1 MRRVLVVLLAV
12 VPAFTACLAPPAVTP
27 AGDALALDLPTTR
40 PPTDWY
46 NATGVPASTQSYGVL
61 NAQTGASPFHTLEEV
76 EARIAGWNA
85 TLPGFV
91 EVAPIGTSRLGRA
104 ILDVV
109 VTDESVPGDA
119 KRTILIDGG
128 HHGNENAG
136 IEMSLY
142 VVDFLLANAGRNGT
156 IDGWLV
162 RYEFHVVPI
171 VNPDGYVAQTRGNAL
186 GVNLN
191 RNYDIDW
198 GDPLGASNPVMGTL
212 AAATNRSMPSIAI
225 VLENCG
231 PEPFSEPETLAMR
244 GLMER
249 IGPRGALYLSHHT
262 PTNAL
267 AAPWS
272 AYDAPFPLPPEHD
285 AVFESVL
292 AWTRENADYRA
303 GKAQW
308 GNFSA
313 GLPYSA
319 SGSSQDYYYAQWK
332 VASFTLEVEIWY
344 TSVLSRDYAQRVYL
358 EPYAGLAYWMD
369 ATLPIPLY
377 LIANADHFVDW
388 TEPGEAPPLP
398 AGTPPERLV
407 LPPWVVKGDEE
418 RDSDPGV
425 FFDAFGVGPM
435 RRG

>member
-1 MRRVLVVLLAV
+1 MKLAWIALLLA
-12 VPAFTACLAPPAVTP
+12 PALAACIVPPAPVDRAA
-27 AGDALALDLPTTR
+27 AGGGDLPAIA
-40 PPTDWY
+40 PMTDWY
-46 NATGVPASTQSYGVL
+46 DVAGEPTSSQTLGVL
-61 NAQTGASPFHTLEEV
+61 NAQTGAAPFHSFEEIESRYV
-76 EARIAGWNA
+76 GWNA
-85 TLPGFV
+85 THADLV
-91 EVAPIGTSRLGRA
+91 DVRVIGWSILGRP
-104 ILDVV
+104 LYDVV
-109 VTDESVPGDA
+109 VTDEGVAAEG
-119 KRTILIDGG
+119 KRTILVDGG

-136 IEMSLY
+136 VEMTLWIA
-142 VVDFLLANAGRNGT
+142 DFLLANAARNAT
-156 IDGWLV
+156 VAGWL
-162 RYEFHVVPI
+162 RDYEIHLVPV

-191 RNYDIDW
+191 RNYDVDW
-198 GDPLGASNPVMGTL
+198 GDPLGASNPVMGTV
-212 AAATNRSMPSIAI
+212 AHATNRSMPSVAV

-231 PEPFSEPETLAMR
+231 PEPFSEPETRAMR
-244 GLMER
+244 ALMEE

-292 AWTRENADYRA
+292 AWTRENTDYRA

-319 SGSSQDYYYAQWK
+319 SGSSQDWYYAQYR

-358 EPYAGLAYWMD
+358 EPYAGLAYWME
-369 ATLPIPLY
+369 ATAPVPLY
-377 LIANADHFVDW
+377 LFANAEHFADW
-388 TEPGEAPPLP
+388 TEPAEAPPLP
-398 AGTPPERLV
+398 AGMPPARIEPHPGL
-407 LPPWVVKGDEE
+407 VKGDEH
-418 RDSDPGV
+418 RDSDPGAW
-425 FFDAFGVGPM
+425 FDAFDVRPTA
-435 RRG
+435 